1 MNYIIIT
8 GASKGLGEG
17 IAIELLHEKHY
28 LICISRGKS
37 EKLEKLAE
45 AKNCPIT
52 FISFDFNVTQDIPE
66 LGRLIFEQ
74 IPLDKASGVYLIN
87 NAGVIHPIGRI
98 EACPAEEVEKH
109 MRINLIAPMLLTSA
123 FIKHTRGWK
132 MEKRVINI
140 SSGAAKNPYHGW
152 SSYCVGKAGLDM
164 FSRCVGTEQEDED
177 YPVEAMA
184 VAPGIIDTEMQDTIR
199 DTSEEQ
205 FIHRQRFVEL
215 KETGQL
221 VPPRVAGKH
230 LAKLL
235 FSPEFTNGGIIDIR
249 ENY

>member
-17 IAIELLHEKHY
+17 IALELLHETHH
-28 LICISRGKS
+28 LICVSRGKS
-37 EKLEKLAE
+37 EKLEKLAS
-45 AKNCPIT
+45 ARNCPIT
-52 FISFDFNVTQDIPE
+52 FISFDFGVTMDVPE
-66 LGRLIFEQ
+66 LGRMIFEE

-87 NAGVIHPIGRI
+87 NAGVIHPVGRI
-98 EACPAEEVEKH
+98 EDCSPEEVEQH

-123 FIKHTRGWK
+123 FIKYTKGWK

-152 SSYCVGKAGLDM
+152 SSYCTGKAGMDM
-164 FSRCVGTEQEDED
+164 FTRCAGTEQEDLD
-177 YPVEAMA
+177 YPVEVMA
-184 VAPGIIDTEMQDTIR
+184 VAPGIIDTEMQTAIR
-199 DTSEEQ
+199 ATTDEQ
-205 FIHRQRFVEL
+205 FIHRKRFIEL

-221 VPPRVAGKH
+221 VPPQVAGKH

-249 ENY
+249 EKY